1 LTGSS
6 LSQKIKDYFV
16 FTKMRLASLVVFSAA
31 ICYGIAAKEMDWMK
45 LFWLMMGGFLVT
57 GASNGFNQII
67 EKDLDALMTRTQS
80 RPLPQGRMSVVE
92 GFILAT
98 LLGVAGVFILYH
110 FMNPLSGFLGLLA
123 LLLYSLVYTPLKRET
138 PFAVFVGAIPGSI
151 PPLLGYV
158 AYTGHFSVQAAILF
172 SIQFMWQFPHFWA
185 IAWRLDADYTKAGF
199 RLLPSPGGK
208 DAASAFQ
215 ALVYTVGLVPVS
227 LLPAVFR
234 MSGYLSAGFIL
245 ICGLTFVYQAHQLYK
260 SASATPM
267 DEEKSNEAARKLM
280 FGSFVYLPLVQLAI
294 LFDKL

>member
-1 LTGSS
+1 
-6 LSQKIKDYFV
+6 
-16 FTKMRLASLVVFSAA
+16 MRLASLVVFSAA